1 MTDLALIS
9 SKCQG
14 SETEDED
21 DEQVPQQQ
29 KSNSMAPLRLGAVL
43 QKSTTS
49 DLFDEL
55 DL

>member
-1 MTDLALIS
+1 MTDLALMS
-9 SKCQG
+9 SKCLG

-21 DEQVPQQQ
+21 DEQIPQQQ
-29 KSNSMAPLRLGAVL
+29 KPNPMAPLRLEAVS
-43 QKSTTS
+43 QRSATS